1 VKPFYFGSAQQP
13 LFGAHHPPRGAP
25 RDSAVLLCYPLP
37 QEYGSVHWAFRRL
50 AMTLALR
57 GFHVLRFDYRGTG
70 DSSGDAGDA
79 TFESMVESTKSAVE
93 ELRDVSGARRVS
105 VVGMRFGAAV
115 AARLPSTHLREVVL
129 WEPILSGREHLEELR
144 RVHRARELGWLLPAV
159 KQTPGEPED
168 LLGYSLHDGVRRSV
182 DAVDLRTGPYAAC
195 AGFSLVVSADG
206 PEARALEAALAKTG
220 ARVQLRIVAD
230 GGAEDA
236 SKAGAALL
244 SNAVLGAVA
253 DAVAGPSAKP
263 AGTYP

>member
-1 VKPFYFGSAQQP
+1 MKPFYFGSAQQP

-37 QEYGSVHWAFRRL
+37 QEYGSVHWAYRRL
-50 AMTLALR
+50 AMALAQR

-70 DSSGDAGDA
+70 DSSGDASDA
-79 TFESMVESTKSAVE
+79 TFENMIDGAKLAVD

-144 RVHRARELGWLLPAV
+144 RVHATRELMWLLPKA
-159 KQTPGEPED
+159 KHAPGDPED
-168 LLGYSLHDGVRRSV
+168 LLGYALHDGVRRSI
-182 DAVDLRTGPYAAC
+182 DAVDLRSGPYAAA
-195 AGFSLVVSADG
+195 AGFSIIVSADG
-206 PEARALEAALAKTG
+206 PEPRALEAALAKTG
-220 ARVQLRIVAD
+220 ARVQLRVVTD
-230 GGAEDA
+230 GSAEAA

-253 DAVAGPSAKP
+253 DAIAGPAVKT
-263 AGTYP
+263 AGAFP

>member
-1 VKPFYFGSAQQP
+1 MKPFYFGSAQQP

-50 AMTLALR
+50 AMSLAQR

-70 DSSGDAGDA
+70 DSSGEVRDA
-79 TFESMVESTKSAVE
+79 TFEAMVESATLAVD

-129 WEPILSGREHLEELR
+129 WEPILSGREHLDELR
-144 RVHRARELGWLLPAV
+144 RVHATRELGWLLPKAKYAV
-159 KQTPGEPED
+159 GEPED
-168 LLGYSLHDGVRRSV
+168 LLGYPLHDVVRRSIT
-182 DAVDLRTGPYAAC
+182 AVDLRSGPYAA
-195 AGFSLVVSADG
+195 ATGFSIVASADG
-206 PEARALEAALAKTG
+206 PESRALETALATTG
-220 ARVQLRIVAD
+220 ARVQVHVVAD
-230 GGAEDA
+230 GSAEEA

-244 SNAVLGAVA
+244 SSAVLGAVA
-253 DAVAGPSAKP
+253 DALSAPSEKAP
-263 AGTYP
+263 RAFP